1 MTNERHAALPAVVA
15 GIAVLEPINAAQSKT
30 AIVIAYQTQRTDG
43 YGIVQEEHA
52 FLLAGEARRFD
63 AAFARL
69 EAIQPQPDA
78 AGNEDERQQLH
89 DVHGESIR
97 DDPKQTSAIAD
108 YANALNPFLGDNSYS
123 FFIHPAMK
131 SALRLIRD
139 LNPFGQPQAAR
150 KAAEVRDLINTV
162 SGLSSSEVVRELTTQ
177 VLPEIV
183 RQPNLHMR
191 FKLLEVA
198 LEEADKALPVLER
211 HIDHSPLPL
220 AISAASSALAADNLM
235 KALANAYA
243 DIARS
248 IVHGNQHKAFGRIFQ
263 RVTLRAMGLLARRQ
277 QLAYRTYAKPS
288 SSSWTLLHELYQMAR
303 RLRERV
309 PQEDIASIE
318 QRYLSAL
325 LFAYIEPSKLARIDL
340 ATAIFCTEQL
350 ATHARVVELG
360 ADPRQRPSAAAC
372 FLVRADEGN
381 PGLAL
386 MRLPAHQPIFDGFLI
401 DCSDVLAVLETT
413 AEHAH
418 EHTDEPGLHIPPGL
432 LPTLQ
437 IALGGRSTRRFTR
450 KRFKP
455 HADLVGGLQQIIP
468 FLDGCQQ
475 HRRAADAMHRQSNRI
490 FSPSE
495 WSLIDQSPDGF
506 LVRFFQGETWKS
518 GVGDIVALQP
528 RESSKV
534 HICLVRRM
542 ATNVHGRLELGLQ
555 ALAPEVS
562 VLDLPGQS
570 EHSRGLFL
578 HRLPAYGGTPGI
590 IAHPGHLCSGQK
602 LKLAVGGETCL
613 WQIGRRLEASDGLEF
628 FALVPL

>member
-1 MTNERHAALPAVVA
+1 
-15 GIAVLEPINAAQSKT
+15 
-30 AIVIAYQTQRTDG
+30 
-43 YGIVQEEHA
+43 
-52 FLLAGEARRFD
+52 
-63 AAFARL
+63 
-69 EAIQPQPDA
+69 
-78 AGNEDERQQLH
+78 
-89 DVHGESIR
+89 
-97 DDPKQTSAIAD
+97 
-108 YANALNPFLGDNSYS
+108 
-123 FFIHPAMK
+123 MK

-139 LNPFGQPQAAR
+139 LNPFGLPQAAR
-150 KAAEVRDLINTV
+150 KTAEVRELLESV
-162 SGLSSSEVVRELTTQ
+162 SGLSSSEVVRELSTL
-177 VLPEIV
+177 VIPAIV

-198 LEEADKALPVLER
+198 LEESDKALPVLER

-263 RVTLRAMGLLARRQ
+263 RVTLRAMALLARRQ

-309 PQEDIASIE
+309 PQENIATIE

-340 ATAIFCTEQL
+340 AAAIFCTEQL
-350 ATHARVVELG
+350 ATHAAVVELG

-372 FLVRADEGN
+372 FLVRPDEGN
-381 PGLAL
+381 PGVAL
-386 MRLPAHQPIFDGFLI
+386 MRLPANQPVFDGFLI
-401 DCSDVLAVLETT
+401 DCSGVLAALEAT
-413 AEHAH
+413 AARPQDS
-418 EHTDEPGLHIPPGL
+418 TDEPGLQIPPSL

-455 HADLVGGLQQIIP
+455 HADLVGGLSEIIP
-468 FLDGCQQ
+468 FLDSCQQ
-475 HRRAADAMHRQSNRI
+475 HRRAADAVNRQAHRI

-506 LVRFFQGETWKS
+506 LVRFFQGDTWKT
-518 GVGDIVALQP
+518 GVGGIVALQP

-534 HICLVRRM
+534 HICLVRRI

-555 ALAPEVS
+555 ALAPQVS
-562 VLDLPGQS
+562 VVDLPGQS
-570 EHSRGLFL
+570 EHGRGLYL

-590 IAHPGHLCSGQK
+590 IAHPGHLVSGQK
-602 LKLAVGGETCL
+602 LKLLTYGETHL